1 MIHLCYLKKKVHDQE
16 EFYDIF
22 LTSIFPYASNT
33 DLIITDVQIRQ
44 KPGLNIRYY
53 GDVDLE
59 ELAFQKIDNI
69 FLTEFD
75 DIESKF
81 ISNLIAMKSKRSEI
95 IGISNSYNDKFK
107 NLQLDTQSFLDN
119 GFTLDQLSIALILKN
134 NLPSDLVKTYTESP
148 RCKTKHLNVKEIDD
162 ISEIIK
168 FIKK

>member
-1 MIHLCYLKKKVHDQE
+1 
-16 EFYDIF
+16 
-22 LTSIFPYASNT
+22 LTSIFPYVSIT

-81 ISNLIAMKSKRSEI
+81 MGNLIAMKSKRTEI

-107 NLQLDTQSFLDN
+107 NLQLDTQSFVDG
-119 GFTLDQLSIALILKN
+119 GFTPDQISIALILKN
-134 NLPSDLVKTYTESP
+134 NLPSSLVKTYIEGP
-148 RCKTKHLNVKEIDD
+148 RCKIKNINIKEIDD
-162 ISEIIK
+162 ISDLIK
-168 FIKK
+168 YIRK